1 MKAVVAA
8 FNQEKALVGAFSVIT
23 NLRMEIFQALMHT
36 PTPTNTH
43 ILISS
48 QCFQTQW
55 MDWIVIFSDTIFI
68 FLQQMR
74 ILMIS
79 SGPTPKLRVTA
90 PVGGGGLA
98 PGPLHTGTWDK
109 QITARTGDR
118 GGRKYLLSTIR
129 NSCEAQSYC
138 VNRKIYDSR
147 L

>member
-1 MKAVVAA
+1 
-8 FNQEKALVGAFSVIT
+8 
-23 NLRMEIFQALMHT
+23 
-36 PTPTNTH
+36 
-43 ILISS
+43 
-48 QCFQTQW
+48 
-55 MDWIVIFSDTIFI
+55 
-68 FLQQMR
+68 
-74 ILMIS
+74 MIS